1 MIEKEI
7 TIGGVAVKI
16 GYCFAT
22 ELAFKQ
28 YTGVNI
34 EDMDTKNPE
43 HIIYIILSAIVS
55 YYEGSGE
62 QSPIKDNDLM
72 YKAKPTELVAAL
84 TEVFKMRAEWYGI
97 PKGDEEKPADA
108 DEERQKNAPTPT
120 TSTSC
125 S

>member
-34 EDMDTKNPE
+34 EDMDTANPE

-55 YYEGSGE
+55 YYEGSGGG
-62 QSPIKDNDLM
+62 SPVKDNDLM
-72 YKAKPTELVAAL
+72 YKAKPTELIAAL
-84 TEVFKMRAEWYGI
+84 TEVFKMRAEWYEL
-97 PKGDEEKPADA
+97 PKGEDATVSSDSSEEK
-108 DEERQKNAPTPT
+108 EEQEPKNA
-120 TSTSC
+120 
-125 S
+125 

>member
-1 MIEKEI
+1 MITKEI

-22 ELAFKQ
+22 ELVFKQ
-28 YTGVNI
+28 YTGVNV
-34 EDMDTKNPE
+34 ENMDTANPE

-62 QSPIKDNDLM
+62 ESPVKDNDLM

-84 TEVFKMRAEWYGI
+84 TEVFKMRAEWYEI
-97 PKGDEEKPADA
+97 PKGEETAVSSESQENA
-108 DEERQKNAPTPT
+108 EAQKNA
-120 TSTSC
+120 
-125 S
+125 

>member
-1 MIEKEI
+1 MITKEI
-7 TIGGVAVKI
+7 SSGGGAVKI

-34 EDMDTKNPE
+34 EDMDTANPE
-43 HIIYIILSAIVS
+43 HIVYIILSAIVA

-62 QSPIKDNDLM
+62 ESPVKDNDLM

-84 TEVFKMRAEWYGI
+84 TEVFKMRAEWYEL
-97 PKGDEEKPADA
+97 PKGEETAVSSDESGEK
-108 DEERQKNAPTPT
+108 EEQEQEPKNA
-120 TSTSC
+120 
-125 S
+125 

>member
-34 EDMDTKNPE
+34 EDMDTANPE
-43 HIIYIILSAIVS
+43 HIIYMILSAIVA

-62 QSPIKDNDLM
+62 ESPVKDNDIM

-84 TEVFKMRAEWYGI
+84 AEVFKMRAEWYEL
-97 PKGDEEKPADA
+97 PKGEDTTVSSDSSEEDTEA
-108 DEERQKNAPTPT
+108 QKNA
-120 TSTSC
+120 
-125 S
+125 

>member
-28 YTGVNI
+28 YTGVNV
-34 EDMDTKNPE
+34 ENMDTQNPE

-55 YYEGSGE
+55 YYEGSGGE
-62 QSPIKDNDLM
+62 SPVKDNDLM
-72 YKAKPTELVAAL
+72 YKAKPTELIAAL
-84 TEVFKMRAEWYGI
+84 TEVFKMRAEWYEL
-97 PKGDEEKPADA
+97 PKGEYTTVSSDSSEEK
-108 DEERQKNAPTPT
+108 EEQDPKNA
-120 TSTSC
+120 
-125 S
+125 

>member
-1 MIEKEI
+1 MITNEI

-34 EDMDTKNPE
+34 EDMDTQNPE
-43 HIIYIILSAIVS
+43 HIIYLILAAIVA

-62 QSPIKDNDLM
+62 QSSVKDNDLM

-84 TEVFKMRAEWYGI
+84 TEVFKMRAEWYEM
-97 PKGDEEKPADA
+97 PKGEDVKPADES
-108 DEERQKNAPTPT
+108 DGSGGEKNA
-120 TSTSC
+120 
-125 S
+125 

>member
-1 MIEKEI
+1 MIENEI
-7 TIGGVAVKI
+7 SIGGVAVKI

-34 EDMDTKNPE
+34 EDMDTANPE
-43 HIIYIILSAIVS
+43 HIIYFILSAIVA

-62 QSPIKDNDLM
+62 ESPVKDNDLM

-84 TEVFKMRAEWYGI
+84 TEVFKIRAEWFEL
-97 PKGDEEKPADA
+97 PKGEETTASSDSS
-108 DEERQKNAPTPT
+108 EEDTTPKNA
-120 TSTSC
+120 
-125 S
+125 

>member
-16 GYCFAT
+16 CYCFAT
-22 ELAFKQ
+22 EIAFKQ

-34 EDMDTKNPE
+34 ENMDTANPE

-62 QSPIKDNDLM
+62 QSPVKDNDLM

-84 TEVFKMRAEWYGI
+84 TEVFKMRAEWYEL
-97 PKGDEEKPADA
+97 PKGEETAVSSDESEKK
-108 DEERQKNAPTPT
+108 EEQEQKNA
-120 TSTSC
+120 
-125 S
+125 